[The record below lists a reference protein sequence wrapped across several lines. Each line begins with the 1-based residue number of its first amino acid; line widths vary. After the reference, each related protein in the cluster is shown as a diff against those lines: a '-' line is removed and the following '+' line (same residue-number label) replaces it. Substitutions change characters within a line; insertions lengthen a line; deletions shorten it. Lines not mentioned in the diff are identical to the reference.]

1 MQKIWLT
8 EFGLQNIESLITMR
22 DTTNDPEY
30 RDDLFEFSN
39 TPLSPLDLPPE
50 EELPLPDPEEML
62 LLLQSDL
69 PMERMQAARVFCEIE
84 DSRSIPSLIQ
94 LLNDDCPLV
103 RVSAAY
109 ALGRNKSTDAIEP
122 LINQFHQDWNGY
134 VRKGVVWALGTCHD
148 SQALDCLIN
157 ALTYDIPA
165 VRLWAASA
173 LGQLGDIR
181 AIAAVTQGLN
191 EDKMSAV
198 RANCAWALGKLLMYL
213 FQRTEMQDDLYH
225 DAVDALINSLDDDDL
240 SVVADART
248 TLRRI
253 ADPRGLKV
261 LDRIEIEQGYCE
273 F

>member
-1 MQKIWLT
+1 
-8 EFGLQNIESLITMR
+8 MR

-39 TPLSPLDLPPE
+39 APLSPLDLPPE

>member
-1 MQKIWLT
+1 
-8 EFGLQNIESLITMR
+8 MR
-22 DTTNDPEY
+22 DTTN
-30 RDDLFEFSN
+30 DDLFEFSN
-39 TPLSPLDLPPE
+39 APLSPLDLPE
-50 EELPLPDPEEML
+50 EEEIPLPDPEEML

-69 PMERMQAARVFCEIE
+69 PMERMQAARVFCELE
-84 DSRSIPSLIQ
+84 DSRAVPRLIE
-94 LLNDDCPLV
+94 LLADDCPLV

-109 ALGRNKSTDAIEP
+109 ALGRNKSETAIVP

-134 VRKGVVWALGTCHD
+134 VRKGVVWALGTCHHA
-148 SQALDCLIN
+148 QALDCLVN

-173 LGQLGDIR
+173 LGQLGDSR
-181 AIAAVTQGLN
+181 AIAAVTQALN

-198 RANCAWALGKLLMYL
+198 RANCAWALGKLLMGPC
-213 FQRTEMQDDLYH
+213 QRTDELGDLYD
-225 DAVDALINSLDDDDL
+225 DAVDALINALGDDDL

-248 TLRRI
+248 TLRRV
-253 ADPRGLKV
+253 ADPRGLQV

>member
-1 MQKIWLT
+1 
-8 EFGLQNIESLITMR
+8 MR
-22 DTTNDPEY
+22 DTTND
-30 RDDLFEFSN
+30 DLFELSN
-39 TPLSPLDLPPE
+39 APLSPLDLPAE
-50 EELPLPDPEEML
+50 EEIPLPDPEEML
-62 LLLQSDL
+62 ILLQSDL
-69 PMERMQAARVFCEIE
+69 PMERMQAARVFCELE
-84 DSRSIPSLIQ
+84 DARAIPRLIQ

-109 ALGRNKSTDAIEP
+109 ALGRNKSKVAIEP
-122 LINQFHQDWNGY
+122 LIQQFHQDWNGY

-148 SQALDCLIN
+148 SDALDCLIN

-173 LGQLGDIR
+173 LGQLGDIK
-181 AIAAVTQGLN
+181 AIAAVTQALN

-198 RANCAWALGKLLMYL
+198 RANCAWALGKLLMCL
-213 FQRTEMQDDLYH
+213 LQSADNQDDLYH
-225 DAVDALINSLDDDDL
+225 DAVDALIHALNDDDL

-248 TLRRI
+248 TLRRV

>member
-1 MQKIWLT
+1 
-8 EFGLQNIESLITMR
+8 MR

-109 ALGRNKSTDAIEP
+109 ALGRNKSQDAIEP
-122 LINQFHQDWNGY
+122 LIQQFHQDWNGY